1 MPLTAKELREKLKD
15 IPDTALLIDNENPD
29 WAVSDIE
36 YDSDIDNCYVTF
48 TDWTEEAE
56 L

>member
-1 MPLTAKELREKLKD
+1 MPALTVKELRKKLKEL
-15 IPDTALLIDNENPD
+15 PDTALLIDKENPD

-36 YDSDIDNCYVTF
+36 YDSKEDECVIDF
-48 TDWTEEAE
+48 EEAE